1 MNEKTSR
8 LEELIEKWNTVHEM
22 TNKRR
27 HLLEKEIERRESR
40 QKTLSECGVILS
52 RAHELSSKDF
62 EQSLSEVETV
72 KLVLNELE
80 SCESTLKN
88 LQTETDSNENEFGSP
103 GNNQQEIIT
112 NINQCEEVKISLSN
126 KLEKLETILKQESQF
141 NTDFAKLTEWIASTK
156 DALVKDFYFL
166 TEEQRQSAALEQE
179 TLAKEFSAK
188 KETVEKLVKVG
199 KELKL
204 THSEEYGEEIDE
216 KLSKLLENWR
226 GLERIFASQ
235 EEHVEECLREH
246 QNYYDAVEQLWDWI
260 QDIGERMNIQME
272 KTESNSEQELMEY
285 LSMLMEM
292 KERSLLF
299 EKVLKSGE
307 KLSARLDEGEGSEI
321 QEQLERLKSEWE
333 MLRSQVVERLKEL
346 KEIMG
351 EDAWLKAGEISE
363 ATLEELKSLG
373 IEDENCYSGSNVSCL
388 SGGMGSSTEAVT
400 RDRILNFDE
409 DNLGVKKGSTREAK
423 LPTKTYVE
431 LLPEETVLNRGRND
445 FSILHSVRP
454 DILAEETEFY
464 GALST
469 SQLAEKNELK
479 NAEHTSDSNI
489 EQKESSQ
496 DTQDFSVPSSI
507 LDLALT
513 PEIKANES
521 DGYCNEVDSN
531 EMAVNA
537 FDGNNK
543 YQDVPD
549 ESSAQILTSV
559 DSNSN
564 IIDSPREAGRTN
576 EKIHPDSFVQILV
589 LPGKDSRNTINSP
602 EETSSTNEKYPNS
615 SIQIPSNNENG
626 CYRKV
631 VDPETLKERETDLVT
646 LVPMSPQASNVSTI
660 DSSGQDLAVE
670 NLENHGCPEVI
681 RENATDSVTQILSE
695 MNESNESPSTYFNVE
710 VTDDGRHREK
720 VNLEPLEK
728 TASDQVVV
736 FMNQIK
742 DSEEFLGFIEGRI
755 EHLSDKESSEFLAE
769 FINRDPEFE
778 SVLETGMSLVR
789 DIPEDEQCAVEE
801 KIIMVEKKWITL
813 KEKLMKRNA
822 AAETASLLKNRL
834 RQCEE
839 FVEEV
844 CNFVSSED
852 ADPEWLF
859 KDEETGS
866 IIECYLGRLERE
878 QVALKGL
885 IEGTKDTLTTVPGT
899 TGEEIEEKLNR
910 VSKNQTELARKLFEK
925 KTMLKRWFEFS
936 LILEGVEREV
946 EALTE
951 EFKDLMDGQETE
963 FIMES
968 NLSESRVHML
978 KVLLGSLK
986 GKERTLSDLSTEYK
1000 DVLSFS
1006 NDCDKKF
1013 KMHKQN
1019 ISAKVELVADRL
1031 EKLESYLES
1040 FKELEN
1046 ETNELQVEVQQA
1058 DEALSTFDEGL
1069 AQFDEVDSKG
1079 SRLERLSEIIHLEE
1093 SILNLEPRVKLVKE
1107 KSLEQLDKLD
1117 YENSG
1122 YWFQENVQCLVSRYE
1137 RARTRAQRNLESIEF
1152 RVSLKDE
1159 FQRKLLEITA
1169 FLGMVEEY
1177 LCEDEEIP
1185 RNFDVTAKEVALLNG
1200 RRFLEEMGSKEGD
1213 LCDLTEI
1220 SLKLSQVEE
1229 SDTWKEEALQLR
1241 EKFNIRLKEL
1251 RKNVSCLDEILKCFN
1266 DFEQKV
1272 EELSSLMFEAQGF
1285 LYGEGVETKG
1295 LEDLLELGRSCLEN
1309 VEQKEMTLLELK
1321 NKVERLT
1328 ECFREE
1334 DKDVIVTEL
1343 LDLERKLSAVKM
1355 KVMKRISSLEILRS
1369 RHDVYKTEVD
1379 EVRSGISSLKEKMKR
1394 KDRGD
1399 KRVHSNLKMNKLPE
1413 EILSQPISDESLS
1426 EKLPDESFSQKIEE
1440 FRTRLQNLNKMKMD
1454 LEADSQETNVDLG
1467 TLLGLEPLELT
1478 FADLER
1484 IDKEKTSEIRKYKEK
1499 HQVILA
1505 KVSEFEE
1512 QFKQLQTQFD
1522 ENKAHPTIVCET
1534 AAKTNDL
1541 LQEVEST
1548 LVNVDSVEKLTD
1560 ERKKMVTRLETIRN
1574 DCAEMQRRLVEK
1586 HEDSISLESGN
1597 DDSVGFGNTY
1607 PPIPRPS
1614 KPEHSATAD
1623 EMALS
1628 SSGTSQ
1634 QYDSTTMLL
1643 PEDLYAKQG
1652 NASPES
1658 IPKEKLH
1665 SSGNVSPAN
1674 SPMKTIS
1681 NDSVSFGG
1689 ISESHLPGFSQ
1700 SGDVQP
1706 KELDER
1712 LLERLSEEKTIE
1724 SKSLIADDFEILQR
1738 TIEELANDHEI
1749 LEMMISNPEYTS
1761 EDLFQELET
1770 TKEKLK
1776 LLQRKETFFRNIT
1789 SKTVDMLDT
1798 VSAKEQAKYQSCIV
1812 EIEEKFST
1820 AKECLLTRIE
1830 MLEQCVQTNAK
1841 LKENIS
1847 ECYKILE
1854 AAENVQNDDIEVVKE
1869 YIEVLSDPNSCLEN
1883 ANRLNFALSV
1893 VGDFDEAENTKQE
1906 IDDLKERWEKALE
1919 YLEQQVKEGFVIG
1932 CSMENVFSIQND
1944 CVEQE
1949 SETDS
1954 KQNLVQQEDK
1964 HVYALESSRAQNTTS
1979 LLHENK
1985 DGNDIPPQGTN
1996 DTNFVEEALED
2007 REKQEM
2013 DEVIE
2018 LEYVSESSSL
2028 MSEKNID
2035 SDSQEE
2041 CDYDTDS
2048 LEDMAEQEVGPVK
2061 TFIVN
2066 QSKDTHIEQGG
2077 GNVVDSGNNIAIQ
2090 QEKVVEMKDL
2100 NEDTFTM
2107 LNKYENNDFEDG
2119 ENYSDF
2125 EVNTTEQQVK
2135 SDTELEQV
2143 GEGVSLMLSEY
2154 RDNVVDQEEKN
2165 GVYFESDVVEQQRLE
2180 SEDKNAS
2187 STLSKYKDS
2196 HHDAECENDVGPK
2209 SEDAGK
2215 QLKVVD
2221 LESMREK
2228 TSSMFSE
2235 HKDNGIELESE
2246 NFEDSEVEDVAE
2258 QEEAKE
2264 VTGMEP
2270 VNLGTSSALNQYKDN
2285 FVEEEGFKK
2294 YEAKEHVKED
2304 GENKSLHKDNSNVND
2319 SNEQDVESDVDT
2331 ENADDV
2337 ESFPAVEGEG
2347 FPREMNWA
2355 VVSDVCINLSERTAK
2370 DIPDI
2375 DDATH
2380 EQTVVDRILKD
2391 KSFSSDENVTS
2402 ADEISISEES
2412 DTGDDESIKLF
2423 QKGFVTRNRT
2433 PSEEEKNSIEQNKIS
2448 EGSIDINSEP
2458 HSTNEIEYAFTPVRT
2473 SDLKIG
2479 KVGSI
2484 DNIGDTSKEISR
2496 GEYITEEVYQ
2506 KKVSPQSAADEKR
2519 NVVQGSIAEMESSDV
2534 YKRQAAPSKNVPYF
2548 MEKCIATEIPQEVVI
2563 EKSRTQLEDENAVK
2577 SIEDV
2582 GTTRVP
2588 QHQSTSMNNVP
2599 GSVDKNPVKDLTPYD
2614 LVVTNVAPP
2623 VDEQQSAVIEVDTSI
2638 ASKSQASSLNQIPV
2652 ALEECIV
2659 KELPREEV
2667 VITNSAQPIEQ
2678 QGNNEETN
2686 IKADDKVAEKDV
2698 SGDGECLRAKNWE
2711 IGRDVSL
2718 EGSQRSSTDSPDKV
2732 IDNNTLEQNVLDRI
2746 SKGKSSSIDSNDITL
2761 AGEIYDI
2768 SEEISKESIKTSQE
2782 GVVTRGKT
2790 LSEEQENSVERI
2802 DKKSK
2807 KNDNSE
2813 KDIVSE
2819 LLQASTDMNSKTLS
2833 VEENVVEKASEVAAI
2848 DIPEKIIDNVAH
2860 QQNVMDRISEGKSS
2874 SSRQNNVTSADE
2886 IFDTSE
2892 EINRGNYQPVFQ
2904 EDVAT
2909 RSRTSSEKQENSVEE
2924 NFVVGGTSG
2933 KTRET
2938 SLLDNINGNINSE
2951 EDIVTELTQES
2962 ADVNSGDG
2970 VIKENLTHGD
2980 VTEPTETE
2988 AAEDLPKCEVKY
3000 RSSVQLDDAMLDNES
3015 REEMTQ
3021 KETSRKTNQEEV
3033 SQNSITKEEVFPGG
3047 IAQAEF
3053 AHDNIIPP
3061 EIIQRHIDHGSA
3073 TQEKCS
3079 QDKVIRE
3086 AADKSD
3092 KIEKNNDSEEVEGNF
3107 DEDNRD
3113 GIKSQTNVI
3122 EESNDRSEIAQDE
3135 VVHDIEND
3143 HEGETQEN
3151 GLHITSDASHSQGG
3165 ILDEM
3170 LENREITVQRESNLK
3185 ESNGNKDQETV
3196 HLNLVDAAVP
3206 SFCVAS
3212 EDSTYKESNIFK
3224 LEDAYCTM
3232 NTVSTELAKIKNI
3245 DHRQNI
3251 APQTLLEY
3259 ELRSLSKLRSIE
3271 MQLQSVASEDINLDT
3286 VEKDKKNLLS
3296 NLVKEQ
3302 QLEIARVRDVL
3313 NNRVRKIERF
3323 FAMKTRMKDKI
3334 EAISAVL
3341 KETTS
3346 ASSLKDRAEKMEQ
3359 LLNMDE
3365 GLSRDFANCLDS
3377 LSSEYPSLD
3386 LTYAEQI
3393 HEHYNMKK
3401 SEMMAQLDVAKKQ
3414 LQVKR
3419 DVEEELS
3426 DCAEWLFANEEKM
3439 IELSDDNDDVG
3450 PLEEAVENVDEFLVG
3465 LEDRIQC
3472 LRSYSISERAVLN
3485 ILPLE
3490 EKTALLSKV
3499 KDLEERLKKTQTFVE
3514 KTKQDLKV
3522 KVGTAGR
3529 MEKIRACQL
3538 WCKKT
3543 EGLLYCTSK
3552 SSQCL
3557 FSELSDLV
3565 NEGEAFIENI
3575 KTGQQYVSDKESCDV
3590 IEMAMEVIKMAKEK
3604 LRGISEKEET
3614 LEKLSC
3620 EVSEIER
3627 RVLVQLDNQSETIEN
3642 DKSLK
3647 SQEEIQSAKNRLQSI
3662 FHEIKSLYPDLQSY
3676 PANSRENELLR
3687 KSENLLKKINEQS
3700 ARRLSRETLTDCE
3713 NSLEQVKD
3721 VCSKP
3726 VMFCLDVVKIKKEL
3740 AELGKISLELKDKE
3754 ARLQQVT

>member
-1 MNEKTSR
+1 M
-8 LEELIEKWNTVHEM
+8 
-22 TNKRR
+22 
-27 HLLEKEIERRESR
+27 
-40 QKTLSECGVILS
+40 
-52 RAHELSSKDF
+52 
-62 EQSLSEVETV
+62 
-72 KLVLNELE
+72 
-80 SCESTLKN
+80 
-88 LQTETDSNENEFGSP
+88 
-103 GNNQQEIIT
+103 
-112 NINQCEEVKISLSN
+112 
-126 KLEKLETILKQESQF
+126 
-141 NTDFAKLTEWIASTK
+141 
-156 DALVKDFYFL
+156 
-166 TEEQRQSAALEQE
+166 
-179 TLAKEFSAK
+179 
-188 KETVEKLVKVG
+188 
-199 KELKL
+199 

-260 QDIGERMNIQME
+260 QEIGERMNIQME
-272 KTESNSEQELMEY
+272 KTESNSEQELVEY

-373 IEDENCYSGSNVSCL
+373 IVDENYDSDSNVSCL

-400 RDRILNFDE
+400 RDRVLNFDE
-409 DNLGVKKGSTREAK
+409 DNLGVKKGSTRGAE

-431 LLPEETVLNRGRND
+431 LLPEEAVLNRGQND

-454 DILAEETEFY
+454 DILAEETELY

-479 NAEHTSDSNI
+479 KAEHTSDSNI

-589 LPGKDSRNTINSP
+589 LPAKDSRNSINFP

-681 RENATDSVTQILSE
+681 RENATDSVTQISTE
-695 MNESNESPSTYFNVE
+695 MNESNESPSKYFNVE
-710 VTDDGRHREK
+710 DTDDGRNREK
-720 VNLEPLEK
+720 VDLQPLEK
-728 TASDQVVV
+728 SASDQVVV

-778 SVLETGMSLVR
+778 SILETGMSLVR

-899 TGEEIEEKLNR
+899 TGEEIEEKANR

-925 KTMLKRWFEFS
+925 KTMLERWFEFS

-951 EFKDLMDGQETE
+951 EFKDLMDGEETE

-978 KVLLGSLK
+978 KILLGSLK
-986 GKERTLSDLSTEYK
+986 GKARTLSDLSTEYK

-1006 NDCDKKF
+1006 DDCDKKF
-1013 KMHKQN
+1013 KMHEQN
-1019 ISAKVELVADRL
+1019 TSAKVELVADRL

-1046 ETNELQVEVQQA
+1046 ETNELQVEIQQA

-1137 RARTRAQRNLESIEF
+1137 RARTRARRNLESIEF

-1177 LCEDEEIP
+1177 LSEDEEIP

-1200 RRFLEEMGSKEGD
+1200 RRFLEEMESKEGD
-1213 LCDLTEI
+1213 LCDLTEL

-1229 SDTWKEEALQLR
+1229 SDTWKQEALQLR
-1241 EKFNIRLKEL
+1241 ERFNIRLNEL

-1272 EELSSLMFEAQGF
+1272 EELSLLMFEAQGF

-1295 LEDLLELGRSCLEN
+1295 LKDLLELGRSCLEN

-1321 NKVERLT
+1321 NKVEILT
-1328 ECFREE
+1328 ESFSEE

-1355 KVMKRISSLEILRS
+1355 KVMERISSLEILRS

-1399 KRVHSNLKMNKLPE
+1399 KGVHSNLKMNKLPE

-1426 EKLPDESFSQKIEE
+1426 EKLPDESFSQKLEE

-1512 QFKQLQTQFD
+1512 QFKQLQTQFE

-1560 ERKKMVTRLETIRN
+1560 ERRKMVTRLETIRN
-1574 DCAEMQRRLVEK
+1574 DCAEIQRRLVEK
-1586 HEDSISLESGN
+1586 HKDSISLESGN

-1681 NDSVSFGG
+1681 SDSVSLGG
-1689 ISESHLPGFSQ
+1689 ISESHHPGFSQ
-1700 SGDVQP
+1700 SGDIQP
-1706 KELDER
+1706 KELATNELDER
-1712 LLERLSEEKTIE
+1712 LLKCLSEEKTIE
-1724 SKSLIADDFEILQR
+1724 SKSIIADDFEILQR

-1761 EDLFQELET
+1761 ENLFQEPET

-1798 VSAKEQAKYQSCIV
+1798 VSAKEQAKYQSSIV

-1893 VGDFDEAENTKQE
+1893 VGDFEEAENTKQE

-1919 YLEQQVKEGFVIG
+1919 YLEQQVKEGYVIG
-1932 CSMENVFSIQND
+1932 SSKENVCSIQND

-1949 SETDS
+1949 SEIDS

-1979 LLHENK
+1979 LLNENK
-1985 DGNDIPPQGTN
+1985 DGNDIAPQGTS
-1996 DTNFVEEALED
+1996 DTNFVQTTIED
-2007 REKQEM
+2007 REKLEM

-2018 LEYVSESSSL
+2018 LGYVSENSSL
-2028 MSEKNID
+2028 MSGENID
-2035 SDSQEE
+2035 SDFQEK
-2041 CDYDTDS
+2041 CDNDTDS

-2066 QSKDTHIEQGG
+2066 QSKDSHIEQGG

-2090 QEKVVEMKDL
+2090 QENVVEMKDL
-2100 NEDTFTM
+2100 NEDTFAM
-2107 LNKYENNDFEDG
+2107 LNKYENSDFEDG

-2125 EVNTTEQQVK
+2125 EVDTTEQQVK
-2135 SDTELEQV
+2135 SDSELEQV
-2143 GEGVSLMLSEY
+2143 DEDASLMLSEY
-2154 RDNVVDQEEKN
+2154 RDNVVGQEGKN
-2165 GVYFESDVVEQQRLE
+2165 GVYFESDVVEQQGLK
-2180 SEDKNAS
+2180 SEDKNVS
-2187 STLSKYKDS
+2187 STLNKCKDS
-2196 HHDAECENDVGPK
+2196 HHEAECENDVGLK
-2209 SEDAGK
+2209 SEDTGK

-2221 LESMREK
+2221 LGSMREK
-2228 TSSMFSE
+2228 TSSMLSE
-2235 HKDNGIELESE
+2235 HKDNGIELESG

-2270 VNLGTSSALNQYKDN
+2270 VNLDTSSTLNQYKDN
-2285 FVEEEGFKK
+2285 FVEEEEFKK
-2294 YEAKEHVKED
+2294 YEAKEHIKED

-2337 ESFPAVEGEG
+2337 ESFPALEGEG

-2355 VVSDVCINLSERTAK
+2355 VVSDVCVNLSERTAK

-2380 EQTVVDRILKD
+2380 EQTVVNRILKD

-2402 ADEISISEES
+2402 TDKICSISEES
-2412 DTGDDESIKLF
+2412 DTGDDESVKLF

-2484 DNIGDTSKEISR
+2484 DNIGDTSKAISR
-2496 GEYITEEVYQ
+2496 DEYITEEVYQ
-2506 KKVSPQSAADEKR
+2506 KNVSPQSVEDEKR
-2519 NVVQGSIAEMESSDV
+2519 NVVQRSIAEMESSDL
-2534 YKRQAAPSKNVPYF
+2534 YKRQAAPSKNVPYSL
-2548 MEKCIATEIPQEVVI
+2548 EKCIVTEIPQEVVI

-2582 GTTRVP
+2582 GTTRVH
-2588 QHQSTSMNNVP
+2588 QNQSTSMDNVP
-2599 GSVDKNPVKDLTPYD
+2599 NSVDKNPVKDLTPYD

-2623 VDEQQSAVIEVDTSI
+2623 IDEQQSAVIEVDTSI

-2652 ALEECIV
+2652 ALEECIM

-2686 IKADDKVAEKDV
+2686 IKAENKVAEKDV
-2698 SGDGECLRAKNWE
+2698 SGDGDCLRAKNWE

-2732 IDNNTLEQNVLDRI
+2732 IDNNTLQQNVLNRI

-2761 AGEIYDI
+2761 ADEICDF
-2768 SEEISKESIKTSQE
+2768 SEEISNEPIKMTQK
-2782 GVVTRGKT
+2782 GVVTRDKT

-2802 DKKSK
+2802 GKKSK
-2807 KNDNSE
+2807 IIDNSE

-2819 LLQASTDMNSKTLS
+2819 LLQASTDMNSKTFS

-2848 DIPEKIIDNVAH
+2848 DIPGKIIDNVAH
-2860 QQNVMDRISEGKSS
+2860 QQHVMDRISKGKSS
-2874 SSRQNNVTSADE
+2874 SSRENNVTSADE
-2886 IFDTSE
+2886 IFDTSQ

-2951 EDIVTELTQES
+2951 EDIVAELTQES

-2970 VIKENLTHGD
+2970 GIKENLTHGD

-3053 AHDNIIPP
+3053 AHDNIIPQ

-3073 TQEKCS
+3073 TQEKSS

-3092 KIEKNNDSEEVEGNF
+3092 KIEKNNDSEEAEEGNF

-3113 GIKSQTNVI
+3113 GINSQTNVI
-3122 EESNDRSEIAQDE
+3122 KESNDRSEIAQDE

-3151 GLHITSDASHSQGG
+3151 ALHITSDASHSQGG

-3170 LENREITVQRESNLK
+3170 LENSEITVQRESNLK

-3271 MQLQSVASEDINLDT
+3271 MQLQSVASKDINLDT

-3323 FAMKTRMKDKI
+3323 FARKTRMKDKI

-3346 ASSLKDRAEKMEQ
+3346 ASGLKDRTEKMEQ

-3365 GLSRDFANCLDS
+3365 GLSRDFTNCLDS

-3393 HEHYNMKK
+3393 HENYNMKK

-3419 DVEEELS
+3419 DVELELS

-3450 PLEEAVENVDEFLVG
+3450 TLEEAVENVDEFFVD
-3465 LEDRIQC
+3465 LEDRIQR

-3490 EKTALLSKV
+3490 EKAALLSKV

-3514 KTKQDLKV
+3514 ETKQNLKV
-3522 KVGTAGR
+3522 KVDTAGR
-3529 MEKIRACQL
+3529 MENIRSCQL
-3538 WCKKT
+3538 WCKTTK
-3543 EGLLYCTSK
+3543 ELLYCTSK

-3590 IEMAMEVIKMAKEK
+3590 VEMAMEMIKMAKEK

-3627 RVLVQLDNQSETIEN
+3627 RVLVQLDNQSESIEN
-3642 DKSLK
+3642 DESLK

-3662 FHEIKSLYPDLQSY
+3662 SNEIKSIYPDLQSY

-3687 KSENLLKKINEQS
+3687 KSENLLKEINEQS

-3713 NSLEQVKD
+3713 NGLEQVKD

-3726 VMFCLDVVKIKKEL
+3726 VMFCLDVIKIKKEL